1 MFKYLK
7 VISKLSLI
15 GLCIS
20 SYAQESPKGI
30 YLGASL
36 GYSKF
41 EDQTG
46 KVNSELIG
54 AAGGTAQSSQDSGA
68 AAYRLFGGLSLNEY
82 IAIEL
87 GYTQTANQ
95 TLTFS
100 GVTSLSTNYTGSF
113 TASYTGADLGLVLH
127 PIQLPIFKF
136 AFIDL
141 GMTRFTEKQL
151 GSVSTSLGSY
161 NQSRNE
167 LGTGHYYGL
176 GYDIPVQTNTYIRLA
191 VNHYDSIG
199 GDSAI
204 KSNLASVG
212 LLTKF

>member
-1 MFKYLK
+1 M
-7 VISKLSLI
+7 STN
-15 GLCIS
+15 
-20 SYAQESPKGI
+20 AQEKPNGI
-30 YLGASL
+30 YLGANL
-36 GYSKF
+36 GYSKLS
-41 EDQTG
+41 DQTG

-54 AAGGTAQSSQDSGA
+54 AVGGTAQSSQDSGA
-68 AAYRLFGGLSLNEY
+68 AAFRLFGGLSLNEY

-87 GYTQTANQ
+87 GYTKTANE
-95 TLTFS
+95 TLSFS

-113 TASYTGADLGLVLH
+113 TESYSGADLGLVLH
-127 PIQLPIFKF
+127 PIQLPILKF

-141 GMTRFTEKQL
+141 GMTRFTEKQQ
-151 GSVSTSLGSY
+151 GNVTTSLGSY
-161 NQSRNE
+161 TQNKNE
-167 LGTGHYYGL
+167 LGTGHFYGM

-204 KSNLASVG
+204 KSNLATVG